1 MIPIEVV
8 TSIMYVVA
16 AVLFILG
23 IKRVTKIQTAR
34 AGNALG
40 SVGMLIAIIAT
51 LLHMQFSGIGIGW
64 EYIAIAALIGSLI
77 GGLLARFAKMTAMP
91 QTVALFHG
99 LGSLAAVLVV
109 LSFEMTQPSRDP
121 FTLFTAWLSIII
133 GAVAFTGS
141 LVAFG
146 KLQELLPGRPM
157 LYPGRVVVVGVIAIA
172 VLVHGALVQ
181 MNGTSGNGMMLV
193 YILTGLAALLGI
205 LLTISIGG
213 ADMPVVISL
222 LNSYTGLANATAG
235 FVLGNTALIITGALV
250 GASGFIL
257 TKIMCKAMNR
267 SLANVIFGGVGQQ
280 QAARQSQEY
289 SNIKESSPEESAL
302 ILDSANSVI
311 IIPGYGFAVAQAQH
325 ALKELAEAL
334 GKKGKDVKFAIHP
347 VAGRMPGHMNVLLAE
362 ADVPYDRLYE
372 LERINGEFRNTDVVI
387 VVGAN
392 DVVNPAASQDSSSPL
407 FGMPILNAHEARTVI
422 FIKRG
427 LSPGFAGVKNSLFEG
442 ENCRMLFM
450 DAKEGLQEIVKEF
463 REL

>member
-1 MIPIEVV
+1 MIDVIAI
-8 TSIMYVVA
+8 TDILYVLA

-23 IKRVTKIQTAR
+23 IKKVTKVQTAR
-34 AGNALG
+34 AGNLLG
-40 SVGMLIAIIAT
+40 SIGMLIAIIAT
-51 LLHMQFSGIGIGW
+51 LLRMDVTIGIGW
-64 EYIAIAALIGSLI
+64 EYIGIAALIGSLI

-99 LGSLAAVLVV
+99 LGSCAAVLVV
-109 LSFEMTQPSRDP
+109 LSSELTNPSSNS
-121 FTLFTAWLSIII
+121 FTVFTAWLSIII

-146 KLQELLPGRPM
+146 KLQEILPGRPL
-157 LYPGRVVVVGVIAIA
+157 LYPGRVIVVGLVAIATVVVGCLIQ
-172 VLVHGALVQ
+172 VHGAHSNQ
-181 MNGTSGNGMMLV
+181 GIMLL
-193 YILTGLAALLGI
+193 YILTALASVLGI

-257 TKIMCKAMNR
+257 TRIMCKAMNR
-267 SLANVIFGGVGQQ
+267 SLVNVIFGGVGQQ
-280 QAARQSQEY
+280 KATKSSQDY

-302 ILDSANSVI
+302 ILDSASSI
-311 IIPGYGFAVAQAQH
+311 IIVPGYGFAVAQAQH
-325 ALKELAEAL
+325 ALKELSEAL

-362 ADVPYDRLYE
+362 ADVPYDKLYE
-372 LERINGEFRNTDVVI
+372 LERINSEFKNTDVVV

-392 DVVNPAASQDSSSPL
+392 DVVNPAASQDASSPL
-407 FGMPILNAHEARTVI
+407 FGMPILNAHEAKTVI

-427 LSPGFAGVKNSLFEG
+427 LSPGFAGVKNSLFEAD
-442 ENCRMLFM
+442 NCRMLFM

-463 REL
+463 KEI